1 MKNVNIDKILVKHQF
16 EEWLYNEAK
25 LLDEI
30 DFDGWYALLH
40 PSIEYRMPVRVNKE
54 GMERPDYT
62 TDIFAFE
69 DDYET
74 LKMRVERLKS
84 DYAWA
89 EIPPSRTRR
98 FVSNVRIMDYEEKKH
113 ATVQSYL
120 LIYRNR
126 LNDIHHDLI
135 SGERS
140 DQFLYENGEWKLA
153 KRTFIVDQTTIDT
166 RNLAI
171 FV

>member
-1 MKNVNIDKILVKHQF
+1 MNIDAILVKHRF
-16 EEWLYNEAK
+16 EEWLYHEAK

-30 DFDGWYALLH
+30 DFDQWYDLLH
-40 PSIEYRMPVRVNKE
+40 PTISYQMPVRVNKE

-62 TDIFAFE
+62 TEMFAFE
-69 DDYET
+69 EDYQT

-98 FVSNVRIMDYEEKKH
+98 FVSNVRMMEYEENQR
-113 ATVQSYL
+113 ASVQSYL

-140 DQFLYENGEWKLA
+140 DEFLYHDGAWKLS

>member
-1 MKNVNIDKILVKHQF
+1 MNIDQILVKYQF
-16 EEWLYNEAK
+16 EEWLYHEAK

-40 PSIEYRMPVRVNKE
+40 PTITYQMPVRVNKE
-54 GMERPDYT
+54 GIERPDYT
-62 TDIFAFE
+62 TEMFAFE
-69 DDYET
+69 DDYQT

-98 FVSNVRIMDYEEKKH
+98 FVSNVRVTDYQEQQH
-113 ATVQSYL
+113 ASVKSYL

-140 DQFLYENGEWKLA
+140 DEFLYEDGVWKLA

>member
-1 MKNVNIDKILVKHQF
+1 MMSVQDRMAAVFTF
-16 EEWLYNEAK
+16 EQWLYKEAE

-30 DFDGWYALLH
+30 RFDGWYALLH
-40 PSIEYRMPVRVNKE
+40 EDIQYMMPVRVNKE
-54 GMERPDYT
+54 GIERPDYST
-62 TDIFAFE
+62 EMFAFH
-69 DDYET
+69 DDTHT

-98 FVSNVRIMDYEEKKH
+98 FVSNVRVEHYVPNQEAKVK
-113 ATVQSYL
+113 SYL

-126 LNDIHHDLI
+126 TNDIHHDLI
-135 SGERS
+135 SGERR
-140 DQFLYENGEWKLA
+140 DEFTYVNGEWKLS
-153 KRTFIVDQTTIDT
+153 KRFFIIDQTTINT

>member
-1 MKNVNIDKILVKHQF
+1 VDINKLLVKHQF
-16 EEWLYNEAK
+16 EEWYYHEAK

-30 DFDGWYALLH
+30 DFDRWYKLLH
-40 PSIEYRMPVRVNKE
+40 PSIVYQMPVRVNKE

-62 TDIFAFE
+62 TEMFAFE

-98 FVSNVRIMDYEEKKH
+98 FVSNIRIQEFEEKKR
-113 ATVQSYL
+113 ASVQNYL

-140 DQFLYENGEWKLA
+140 DEFIYENGKWKLA
-153 KRTFIVDQTTIDT
+153 KRIFIIDQTTIDT

>member
-1 MKNVNIDKILVKHQF
+1 MNQELMWATYQF
-16 EEWLYNEAK
+16 EQWYYQEAK

-30 DFDGWYALLH
+30 DFDAWFALLH
-40 PSIEYRMPVRVNKE
+40 PELEYRMPVRVNKE
-54 GMERPDYT
+54 GTERPDYAE
-62 TDIFAFE
+62 DMFSFE
-69 DDYET
+69 DDIET
-74 LKMRVERLKS
+74 MRMRVERLKS

-98 FVSNVRIMDYEEKKH
+98 FVSNVRVQSYKPEQH
-113 ATVQSYL
+113 ARVQSYL

-126 LNDIHHDLI
+126 LTDLHHDLI
-135 SGERS
+135 SGERT
-140 DQFLYENGEWKLA
+140 DEFLYSKGQWKLA
-153 KRTFIVDQTTIDT
+153 KRTFLIDQTRINT